1 MTGNGTLHDDEL
13 YEFPDSA
20 PESAALAAAR
30 AVPPPDAAV
39 VAAALAAVRAAAARE
54 TLGVAVAADVAVAAE
69 IHEAAAIRE
78 AGSVAGVGEV
88 SGVGRSEAAALAG
101 VTRTGEVPAPAQ
113 PPARTRAARA
123 ARVLRTGD
131 RRRWIVAAACVA
143 ALTAGLAALPTVGA
157 DGPPPAAANAASAFL
172 GSVAAHARG
181 SSVGANASLLTTV
194 RERRPGFP
202 ETEFTVTIGHGQGVI
217 RPAQGHDHG
226 PARSPNFPYGPFLA
240 PSFSW
245 REVATLPS
253 GTAELRDRLE
263 ALAPRQDL
271 FGVIGGLLSI
281 SPVTPEVRAA
291 LYRVLATVPG
301 VDLLGTGTDARGRAG
316 TWLAHDD
323 GTMRWKLLVDPHT
336 GRLLQQDQVTL
347 KAVPAAPCA
356 KDRTPPVC
364 PPALAAGDLVSRMT
378 FLSQRVTG

>member
-1 MTGNGTLHDDEL
+1 MTGNGTLHDDDL
-13 YEFPDSA
+13 YGISEAA
-20 PESAALAAAR
+20 PELAALAAAR

-39 VAAALAAVRAAAARE
+39 VAAALSAVRAAAGREARE
-54 TLGVAVAADVAVAAE
+54 VAAAAE
-69 IHEAAAIRE
+69 VAEIREAGEVREAGE
-78 AGSVAGVGEV
+78 AGSVAGVG
-88 SGVGRSEAAALAG
+88 SNEAAALAG

-113 PPARTRAARA
+113 PPAPARSRAARA
-123 ARVLRTGD
+123 LRTGD

-194 RERRPGFP
+194 RERRPGSP
-202 ETEFTVTIGHGQGVI
+202 ETEFTVAIGHGQGVI
-217 RPAQGHDHG
+217 RPARGHG
-226 PARSPNFPYGPFLA
+226 PAQSPNVPYGPFLA

-253 GTAELRDRLE
+253 GTAQLRARLE
-263 ALAPRQDL
+263 ELAPHQDL
-271 FGVIGGLLSI
+271 FRVIGGLLSI
-281 SPVTPEVRAA
+281 SPVTPQVRAA

-301 VDLLGTGTDARGRAG
+301 VDLLGPGRDARGRAG
-316 TWLAHDD
+316 TWVAHDD
-323 GTMRWKLLVDPHT
+323 GTTRWKLLLDPDT

-347 KAVPAAPCA
+347 KAVPAAPCT
-356 KDRTPPVC
+356 KDRTPPAC

-378 FLSQRVTG
+378 FLSQRVTD

>member
-1 MTGNGTLHDDEL
+1 MTGNGTLHDDDL
-13 YEFPDSA
+13 YGISEAA
-20 PESAALAAAR
+20 PELAALAAAR

-39 VAAALAAVRAAAARE
+39 VAAALSAVRAAAGREARE
-54 TLGVAVAADVAVAAE
+54 VAAAAE
-69 IHEAAAIRE
+69 VAEIREAGEVREAGE
-78 AGSVAGVGEV
+78 AGSVAGVG
-88 SGVGRSEAAALAG
+88 SNEAAALAG

-113 PPARTRAARA
+113 PPAPARTRGARAARA
-123 ARVLRTGD
+123 LRTGG

-194 RERRPGFP
+194 RERRPGSP
-202 ETEFTVTIGHGQGVI
+202 ETEFTVAIGHGQGVI
-217 RPAQGHDHG
+217 RPARGHG
-226 PARSPNFPYGPFLA
+226 PAQSPNVPYGPFLA

-253 GTAELRDRLE
+253 GTAQLRARLE
-263 ALAPRQDL
+263 ELAPHQDL
-271 FGVIGGLLSI
+271 FRVIGGLLSI
-281 SPVTPEVRAA
+281 SPVTPQVRAA

-301 VDLLGTGTDARGRAG
+301 VDLLGPGRDARGRAG
-316 TWLAHDD
+316 TWVAHDD
-323 GTMRWKLLVDPHT
+323 GTTRWKLLLDPDT

-347 KAVPAAPCA
+347 KAVPAAPCT
-356 KDRTPPVC
+356 KDRTPPAC

-378 FLSQRVTG
+378 FLSQRVTD

>member
-1 MTGNGTLHDDEL
+1 
-13 YEFPDSA
+13 
-20 PESAALAAAR
+20 
-30 AVPPPDAAV
+30 VPPPDAAV

-54 TLGVAVAADVAVAAE
+54 TQGVAVAADVAVAAE

-78 AGSVAGVGEV
+78 AGEVREVGSVAGVGEV

-113 PPARTRAARA
+113 PPAPASARTRA